1 MFNTTTRR
9 IRRRRCFSLRHI
21 SHAHLFSISFLRRRR
36 RISFFFGQTVL
47 SFFSSAS
54 VRQIREK
61 FLKNETK
68 EEEKKNGH
76 LHKKALR
83 VSSKS
88 ALCTREKKRRKKE
101 EHKERDSIASILFSS
116 SRSLS
121 LSLSLSSAFVNVA
134 RHTFIFPGK
143 ISNFKKRTKH
153 VRNAKE

>member
-1 MFNTTTRR
+1 
-9 IRRRRCFSLRHI
+9 
-21 SHAHLFSISFLRRRR
+21 LRRRR

-88 ALCTREKKRRKKE
+88 ALCTREKKRSIKRKTNVKKNE
-101 EHKERDSIASILFSS
+101 IVSRAFFSRRVAFS
-116 SRSLS
+116 FSLS
-121 LSLSLSSAFVNVA
+121 LFCFCE
-134 RHTFIFPGK
+134 RCTTHIHFPG
-143 ISNFKKRTKH
+143 
-153 VRNAKE
+153 